1 MDKFE
6 NMTNQMFD
14 EAEIRNN
21 AITWNRAYKVGQ
33 KDAINKILGIIDETI
48 ESQNQAASK
57 CLESGLEFNADV
69 YVSQRDG
76 ASMARRNIML
86 WCKEVIE
93 NEL

>member
-1 MDKFE
+1 MDKCE
-6 NMTNQMFD
+6 SMTKQMFD
-14 EAEIRNN
+14 EEEIRNN
-21 AITWNRAYKVGQ
+21 AISWNMAYRVGQ

-48 ESQNQAASK
+48 ESQNLAASK
-57 CLESGLEFNADV
+57 CLESGLEINADV

-86 WCKEVIE
+86 WCGEVLE